1 MHKSREAT
9 KKSSRG
15 MLEHMA
21 DLEGHTDRVRYQR
34 LTVRASIAV
43 PVCPRVR
50 AEPSALS
57 LRRTR
62 VG

>member
-1 MHKSREAT
+1 MV
-9 KKSSRG
+9 G